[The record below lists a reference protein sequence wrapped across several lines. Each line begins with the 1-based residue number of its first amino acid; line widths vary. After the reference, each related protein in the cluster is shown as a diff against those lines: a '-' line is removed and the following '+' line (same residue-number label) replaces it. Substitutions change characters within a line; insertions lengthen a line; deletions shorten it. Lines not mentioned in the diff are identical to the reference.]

1 RKIYQRLGRYKRL
14 RGFFLGT
21 WAAYSHEKVED
32 CFELTLASG
41 LGQLAGPDKMEFI
54 SFSELNHRVGE
65 AED

>member
-1 RKIYQRLGRYKRL
+1 
-14 RGFFLGT
+14 LGT

-41 LGQLAGPDKMEFI
+41 LGELAGPDKMEFI

-65 AED
+65 AEDVWVKER